1 MSPLIIDTD
10 VGGDP
15 DDAVALAVAAL
26 RVPDLALV
34 ITSDEFEGQRARFAR
49 HLLDQAGR
57 ADVPVVA
64 GRQLGHTRYLCVDGL
79 TPVAVADQPGEESLF
94 AEVEAVCAGEGPVR
108 WVGLGPMSNLAAVL
122 ARRPALADRLKVTQA
137 SGTQISRAVGRR
149 HLRRAEHNLRL
160 DPGAAHAVL
169 AATCKVWLVTPE
181 TAGAPAAQTGDTM
194 LPAPAAEIT
203 ATGKIYRRLIDSD
216 RPWARTLI
224 AHLDQWFDRCYP
236 VTRQHDPLT
245 LAAALGLPFIDF
257 DPGWVRLDEAGR
269 LSEHRNAASEVSR
282 QRAGEDGCAGA
293 KVFLTVG
300 ADHPGFLRW
309 LEEQLDTAD
318 AQAVTPLGP
327 LR

>member
-94 AEVEAVCAGEGPVR
+94 AEVEAVCTGTGPVR

-122 ARRPALADRLKVTQA
+122 ARRPALADRLQVTQA
-137 SGTQISRAVGRR
+137 SGTQFSGALARR
-149 HLRRAEHNLRL
+149 HSQRAEHNLRL

-169 AATCKVWLVTPE
+169 SAMCQVRLVTPE
-181 TAGAPAAQTGDTM
+181 ATAEGTGDTQ
-194 LPAPAAEIT
+194 AAQQAVGIT
-203 ATGKIYRRLIDSD
+203 AEGEIYRRLVGSAE
-216 RPWARTLI
+216 PWAQTLI

-269 LSEHRNAASEVSR
+269 LSEHPNGASEVSR
-282 QRAGEDGCAGA
+282 QRTGECAGA
-293 KVFLTVG
+293 RVFLPHG
-300 ADHPGFLRW
+300 ADHPGFLSW
-309 LEEQLDTAD
+309 LEEQLSFAEARKT
-318 AQAVTPLGP
+318 VTPLGP
-327 LR
+327 PR

>member
-1 MSPLIIDTD
+1 MSELHAGRPLIIDTD

-79 TPVAVADQPGEESLF
+79 TPIAVADQPGEESLL
-94 AEVEAVCAGEGPVR
+94 AQVEAVCAGEGPVR

-122 ARRPALADRLKVTQA
+122 AQQPALADRLQVTQA
-137 SGTQISRAVGRR
+137 SGTQIGRALARR
-149 HLRRAEHNLRL
+149 HPQRAEHNLRL
-160 DPGAAHAVL
+160 DPEAAHAVL
-169 AATCKVWLVTPE
+169 AATCQLWLVTPE
-181 TAGAPAAQTGDTM
+181 DLAETSKDQAG
-194 LPAPAAEIT
+194 EIT
-203 ATGKIYRRLIDSD
+203 AAGKIYRRLIDSEQ
-216 RPWARTLI
+216 PWAQTLI

-257 DPGWVRLDEAGR
+257 DPGWIRLDEAGR
-269 LSEHRNAASEVSR
+269 LSEDRNGASDACR
-282 QRAGEDGCAGA
+282 QRTGEDDGTGA
-293 KVFLTVG
+293 KVFRTLG
-300 ADHPGFLRW
+300 ADHPGFLSW
-309 LEEQLDTAD
+309 LEEQLDPSLFQDRRGD
-318 AQAVTPLGP
+318 AV
-327 LR
+327 